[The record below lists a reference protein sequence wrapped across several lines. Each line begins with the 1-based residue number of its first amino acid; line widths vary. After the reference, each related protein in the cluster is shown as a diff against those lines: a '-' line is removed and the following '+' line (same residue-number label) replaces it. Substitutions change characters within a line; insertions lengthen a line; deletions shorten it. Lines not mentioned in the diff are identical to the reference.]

1 MTRVLKKGF
10 KALCS
15 LLCIG
20 ICVYLVLSVY
30 SAQQPDY
37 AYTCSHVEGRAIS
50 SVDSWSECRFV
61 SSNSVE
67 CDIQTYIHLLF
78 EMLSDGFEIVEVKE
92 LDKDCDVIISKNM
105 EVYRLYLENG
115 RKLTSF
121 SKEIE
126 KSEQPLTYLNER
138 KE

>member
-1 MTRVLKKGF
+1 MTRVLKKSF

-20 ICVYLVLSVY
+20 MCGYLVLSVY

-37 AYTCSHVEGRAIS
+37 AYTCSYVDGRTIS
-50 SVDSWSECRFV
+50 SVDSWSECRFI

-92 LDKDCDVIISKNM
+92 LDKDCDVIVSRNT